1 MPDSVVQLESHWRDM
16 DSLAYLA
23 SPPTVSAS
31 IKKKFCDFKVSED
44 LGFDLTGSGD
54 HLYLQIKKIDLS
66 TIDVAKKLASST
78 QQRVTSIGYAGMK
91 DRRGECTQW
100 FSVPLE
106 TLESENLESIERDN
120 LQIISSKRNSRK
132 LKIGSHKLNHFE
144 IILRNCTGGRK
155 DFESNIL
162 RIKKHGVPNYFGQQ
176 RFGKELSNLKQLN
189 GILREKVRIGS
200 TKRKPFKRSLVIS
213 AARAYLFNQLLSE
226 RLNSKNWDT
235 YVDGDVLN
243 LNGTD
248 RNFVPDQAGWT
259 NLLQERLTNFDI
271 HVTGGLGG
279 VIESKNK
286 YVCTAEAADIEKAVM
301 EEFPGLVQALGMLGL
316 KASRRPLRFMPDN
329 LEWYWL
335 DGESL
340 KLEFDLRKGAYATS
354 LLREICNTE

>member
-1 MPDSVVQLESHWRDM
+1 M
-16 DSLAYLA
+16 
-23 SPPTVSAS
+23 
-31 IKKKFCDFKVSED
+31 
-44 LGFDLTGSGD
+44 
-54 HLYLQIKKIDLS
+54 
-66 TIDVAKKLASST
+66 
-78 QQRVTSIGYAGMK
+78 
-91 DRRGECTQW
+91 
-100 FSVPLE
+100 
-106 TLESENLESIERDN
+106 
-120 LQIISSKRNSRK
+120 
-132 LKIGSHKLNHFE
+132 
-144 IILRNCTGGRK
+144 
-155 DFESNIL
+155 
-162 RIKKHGVPNYFGQQ
+162 PNYFGQQ

-286 YVCTAEAADIEKAVM
+286 YVCTACLLYTSDAADE
-301 EEFPGLVQALGMLGL
+301 
-316 KASRRPLRFMPDN
+316 
-329 LEWYWL
+329 
-335 DGESL
+335 
-340 KLEFDLRKGAYATS
+340 
-354 LLREICNTE
+354 

>member
-1 MPDSVVQLESHWRDM
+1 MPNSAIQLESQWKGLE
-16 DSLAYLA
+16 SLAYLS
-23 SPPTVSAS
+23 SPPTVSARF
-31 IKKKFCDFKVSED
+31 KKDFCDFKVSED

-66 TIDVAKKLASST
+66 TVDVAKQLASST
-78 QQRVTSIGYAGMK
+78 QQRVASIGYAGMK

-106 TLESENLESIERDN
+106 TPQSENLENIERDN
-120 LQIISSKRNSRK
+120 LQIVSTKRNSRK

-144 IILRNCTGGRK
+144 ITLRNCTGSRK

-162 RIKKHGVPNYFGQQ
+162 RIKEQGVPNYFGQQ
-176 RFGKELSNLKQLN
+176 RFGRELSNLRQLN
-189 GILREKVRIGS
+189 EILREKVGTS
-200 TKRKPFKRSLVIS
+200 NTKRKPFKRSLVIS

-226 RLNSKNWDT
+226 RVNSKNWDT

-243 LNGTD
+243 LNGTN
-248 RNFVPDQAGWT
+248 RNFIPDQAGWT
-259 NLLQERLTNFDI
+259 DLLQKRLANFDI
-271 HVTGGLGG
+271 HVTGCLGG

-286 YVCTAEAADIEKAVM
+286 YVCTAKAADIEEAVM
-301 EEFPGLVQALGMLGL
+301 EEFPDLVRALYKLGL
-316 KASRRPLRFMPDN
+316 KASRRPLRFIPDN
-329 LEWYWL
+329 LEWSWL
-335 DGESL
+335 DEKSL